1 MKEKSRTKKK
11 CDKKDDIADKMK
23 TDRIGIIIFQQ
34 KKTFMTFEN
43 NYIYKDYKYFNHQD
57 AEKSPVFTYRN
68 MRLQKIKNQKG
79 DE

>member
-23 TDRIGIIIFQQ
+23 TDRIGIIIFQGPGS
-34 KKTFMTFEN
+34 

-68 MRLQKIKNQKG
+68 MRLQKIKNQKSNQ
-79 DE
+79 